1 MAFGQTVIGRGNS
14 PLIESCCCL
23 SVLLNVLLDIRK
35 VTTPP
40 PIQRHD
46 HPVN

>member
-1 MAFGQTVIGRGNS
+1 MAFGQKVIGRGNS
-14 PLIESCCCL
+14 PLIESCCFL